1 MLTVLAYIWAVFGA
15 CWIIFA
21 PALSSSSVKRPLR
34 PLRLAFLATTF
45 AVLLWKAEAIPPV
58 WIMVL
63 GLMWAGLGLYW
74 VSPRKATGS
83 GEYGFYRLVRLLI
96 GAIVFAL
103 LFWQKTGVGFLG
115 MRFVPA
121 SIEIMRTGFGTLQRG
136 PDYIGRA
143 CGGRDRALS
152 GTPHIR

>member
-21 PALSSSSVKRPLR
+21 PALSSSSEKRRLQ
-34 PLRLAFLATTF
+34 PLRLAFLASTV
-45 AVLLWKAEAIPPV
+45 AVLLWKARAIPAV

-83 GEYGFYRLVRLLI
+83 GEYSMELESGKIDGSPQPAESFLS
-96 GAIVFAL
+96 L
-103 LFWQKTGVGFLG
+103 LF
-115 MRFVPA
+115 A
-121 SIEIMRTGFGTLQRG
+121 S
-136 PDYIGRA
+136 
-143 CGGRDRALS
+143 
-152 GTPHIR
+152 